1 MMLQRVSGVIK
12 TDEEIEL
19 IRISS
24 LLVGKTLALMA
35 AHLKPGINTLF
46 LDQLAEE
53 FIRNQDARPV
63 FKGYN
68 GFPATLCIS
77 VNEEV
82 VHGIP
87 GKRELKDGDVV
98 SIDCGIEKNGFIG
111 DSAYTF
117 AIGEVSDENI
127 RLLRVTH
134 ECLNRAVEAA
144 VAGNRV
150 GDISYAVQSHA
161 EANGYGVVRELVGH
175 GVGKSLHE
183 KPEVPNYGKRG
194 SGPVLKEG
202 MVLAIEPMINRGV
215 RNVKTLADQWTVVTA
230 DRLPA
235 AHYEHDV
242 AVRKNKSEVL
252 SSFREIIEAEKL
264 NINLNTKH
272 HI

>member
-1 MMLQRVSGVIK
+1 MLQRVSRVIK

-35 AHLKPGINTLF
+35 AYLKPGINTLM
-46 LDQLAEE
+46 LDKLAEE
-53 FIRNQDARPV
+53 FIRDQHARPV

-68 GFPATLCIS
+68 GFPASLCIS

-117 AIGEVSDENI
+117 AIGETDPENI

-134 ECLNRAVEAA
+134 ECLNLGIEAA
-144 VAGNRV
+144 IAGNRV
-150 GDISYAVQSHA
+150 GDISFAVQSHA
-161 EANGYGVVRELVGH
+161 EKNGYGVVRELVGH
-175 GVGKSLHE
+175 GVGKALHE
-183 KPEVPNYGKRG
+183 KPEIPNYGKRG
-194 SGPVLKEG
+194 TGPMLKEG
-202 MVLAIEPMINRGV
+202 MVLAIEPMINRGT
-215 RNVKTLADQWTVVTA
+215 RNVKTLPDHWTVVTA
-230 DRLPA
+230 DQQPA
-235 AHYEHDV
+235 AHYEHNV

-252 SSFREIIEAEKL
+252 SSFRDIIEAEKL

-272 HI
+272 HL